1 MHPAIPVLTLF
12 EHKSRGTSAARA
24 SRPAAGTDPG
34 VYHYEEKCPLCVI
47 FLYFRTDPMH
57 MQVQEGR
64 HHACWVCSIPMF
76 LVARMCYTVLLLEW
90 LNRIAHQLKKAGL

>member
-1 MHPAIPVLTLF
+1 
-12 EHKSRGTSAARA
+12 
-24 SRPAAGTDPG
+24 
-34 VYHYEEKCPLCVI
+34 
-47 FLYFRTDPMH
+47 MH